1 MRHELFAILDSPDA
15 ADAALA
21 EIGSRPEFAGRYA
34 VVVHRD
40 RIPQE
45 ASDPV
50 IAHEERG
57 AREGFRFGA
66 VLGATGTAMVL
77 ATLEGAYGWVG
88 IGPALAALLGAGAG
102 GASGAFIGGLAGS
115 AYGDTQF
122 QRLATHLRRGRVLVS
137 VRVDGRARK
146 HQIEETLRRHG
157 ARTAHR
163 ALI

>member
-15 ADAALA
+15 ADAALR
-21 EIGSRPEFAGRYA
+21 EIGSRPEFEGRYA

-40 RIPQE
+40 LIAQQ

-50 IAHEERG
+50 IAREERG

-66 VLGATGTAMVL
+66 VLGATGTAVVL
-77 ATLEGAYGWVG
+77 AMLEGAYGWVG

-102 GASGAFIGGLAGS
+102 GASGAVIGALAGS

-137 VRVDGRARK
+137 VQVDGRTRER
-146 HQIEETLRRHG
+146 QIEETLRRHG

-163 ALI
+163 AVF

>member
-15 ADAALA
+15 ANAALG
-21 EIGSRPEFAGRYA
+21 EIGSRPELEGRYA

-40 RIPQE
+40 CIAEQ

-50 IAHEERG
+50 LAHEERG
-57 AREGFRFGA
+57 EREGFRFGA

-88 IGPALAALLGAGAG
+88 TGPALAALLGVGAG
-102 GASGAFIGGLAGS
+102 GAGGAFIGALAGS
-115 AYGDTQF
+115 AYGDTQL

-137 VRVDGRARK
+137 VHVDGRACK
-146 HQIEETLRRHG
+146 LQIEETLRRHG

-163 ALI
+163 AVF